1 MMDLELQN
9 LSQLNSTW
17 MMSRYHLVIS
27 HSQLVP
33 HFYLTLGVGQNIMI
47 IVCVSFVI
55 GFDIVFSLLF
65 LFNVTCAFQYF
76 SSQGRC
82 PL

>member
-1 MMDLELQN
+1 MDLELQN
-9 LSQLNSTW
+9 LSQLNGAW
-17 MMSRYHLVIS
+17 MIS
-27 HSQLVP
+27 KVP
-33 HFYLTLGVGQNIMI
+33 FSYFSLSTLGVGQNKMI
-47 IVCVSFVI
+47 IVCVSFAI
-55 GFDIVFSLLF
+55 GFEIVFSLLF